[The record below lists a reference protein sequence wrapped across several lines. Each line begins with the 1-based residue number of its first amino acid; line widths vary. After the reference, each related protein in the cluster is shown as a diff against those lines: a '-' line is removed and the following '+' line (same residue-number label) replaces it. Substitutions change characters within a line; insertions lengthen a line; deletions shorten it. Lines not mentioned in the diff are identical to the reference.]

1 MNPILTF
8 TKRIKDQSIS
18 FKEIKDNKD
27 IAKIG
32 EVIEKLENLSGIR
45 SSNLSD
51 LGLRTNPKNWAS
63 SVLRNFPDQINKQEM
78 QYLIA
83 DFTDSMQTRMRMD
96 TKYALG
102 ILMDGRLVLCHSVF
116 GEETITPEWKT
127 IPRMLDSDNILRFV
141 GFSNAS
147 ENIVVKYWEKEA
159 TGSFVEWLGL
169 PRKQIFLL
177 GGNYKLRTEIDNM
190 SVEFQMDDE
199 EVGVWLAAHPE
210 VRDGY
215 ITLSSPIQSLNIKDA
230 RAGRKL
236 YEDMRDFI
244 QDYEA
249 ETFGMP
255 KYHKEYQKIK
265 ASNLPLLMKHYDEKE
280 RVVRVEG
287 DDKTTAIDK
296 STPGFNILFA
306 DGEIEIRPS
315 YLNEIVSKIKNKEN
329 QKIVHA
335 GHKFASPPFILGA
348 TQIYNQI
355 EINSAVRLLTDYYNE
370 TNLQDVNL
378 NTLFLFVVFSL
389 LSCTNMG
396 SPFSYVF
403 QEIASGLVA
412 KQSFNK
418 RISKTE
424 DGILE
429 YKSRDI
435 FSGKS
440 DEIANELAKDIQ
452 VKLQTSPC
460 KVYCIGIEDNGKVN
474 PINPSRMRSD
484 RIEQIKQGLI
494 NRIPNRTIHSMPI
507 IQGDEGLMLYLI
519 Y

>member
-18 FKEIKDNKD
+18 SKEIKDIKD
-27 IAKIG
+27 IAKVG

-45 SSNLSD
+45 SSNLSE
-51 LGLRTNPKNWAS
+51 LGLRTNPKNWAK
-63 SVLRNFPDQINKQEM
+63 SVLLNFPDQINKQEM

-83 DFTDSMQTRMRMD
+83 DFTDSMQTRMRME

-102 ILMDGRLVLCHSVF
+102 ILMQGRLVLCHSVY

-141 GFSNAS
+141 GFSNKDDD
-147 ENIVVKYWEKEA
+147 ILVKYWEKEA

-169 PRKQIFLL
+169 PRKQVFLL
-177 GGNYKLRTEIDNM
+177 GGNYKLRTEIDNF
-190 SVEFQMDDE
+190 SVEFQMDDD
-199 EVGVWLAAHPE
+199 EVGEWLAAHPE
-210 VRDGY
+210 ARDGY
-215 ITLSSPIQSLNIKDA
+215 ITLSSPIQRLNIKDA

-255 KYHKEYQKIK
+255 KYHKEYRRIK
-265 ASNLPLLMKHYDEKE
+265 TSSLPLLMKHYDEKE

-287 DDKTTAIDK
+287 DDKTTEVDK

-306 DGEIEIRPS
+306 DGEIEFRPS
-315 YLNEIVSKIKNKEN
+315 YLNEVVSKIQNKEN

-335 GHKFASPPFILGA
+335 GEKFASPPFVLGG

-355 EINSAVRLLTDYYNE
+355 EVNNATRLLTDYYNE

-378 NTLFLFVVFSL
+378 NSLFLFAVFSL
-389 LSCTNMG
+389 LSCTNTRP
-396 SPFSYVF
+396 PFSYVF
-403 QEIASGLVA
+403 RTIADNLIVN
-412 KQSFNK
+412 KSFNK

-429 YKSRDI
+429 YKSRDV
-435 FSGKS
+435 FSGKTE
-440 DEIANELAKDIQ
+440 DIVNDLADDIQ

-460 KVYCIGIEDNGKVN
+460 KVYCIGIEDNGKIN

-484 RIEQIKQGLI
+484 RVEKIRQGLI
-494 NRIPNRTIHSMPI
+494 EKIQGRNIHSMPV
-507 IQGDEGLMLYLI
+507 IQGDEGIILYLI